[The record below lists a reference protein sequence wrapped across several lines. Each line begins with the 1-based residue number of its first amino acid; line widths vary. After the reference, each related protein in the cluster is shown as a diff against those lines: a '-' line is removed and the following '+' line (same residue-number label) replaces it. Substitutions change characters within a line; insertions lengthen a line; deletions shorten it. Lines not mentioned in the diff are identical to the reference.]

1 MDFEGREKSSD
12 GTKRTELY
20 FAHPYC
26 ASERGT
32 NENHNR
38 MFSRFS
44 PKGTD
49 FSKLDPK
56 LFIEVQTGMNNY
68 PRKILKDSTPEA
80 ELQKCIGK
88 KFTIPI

>member
-1 MDFEGREKSSD
+1 MDFEEIEKSSD
-12 GTKRTELY
+12 GTKRTVLY

-32 NENHNR
+32 HENHNR

-68 PRKILKDSTPEA
+68 PRKIPERPTQKT

-88 KFTIPI
+88 NFTIPI